1 MSRTPIYMTDK
12 RFDEI
17 SAKVRLSY
25 PNACILF
32 IDEVN
37 NFELN
42 EAYNNRKQQIV
53 EKRNEVTEMQ
63 LFHGTH
69 ADLIDKIAQEGFD
82 PKKSVVAAFGPGTYF
97 ATTAKYSFHYMK
109 STDRSGISYMFLA
122 DVLIGKKVFYHHG
135 IADFDNYVDNLNT
148 PSIIVSPYHD
158 GAFPRYVIAFHK
170 NASM

>member
-1 MSRTPIYMTDK
+1 MSRTPIYMTDN

-37 NFELN
+37 NYTLN

-53 EKRNEVTEMQ
+53 EKRKEVTEMQ

-69 ADLIDKIAQEGFD
+69 AHLIDKIAEEGFD
-82 PKKSVVAAFGPGTYF
+82 PKKNVSTAFGQGTYF
-97 ATTAKYSFHYMK
+97 ATTAKYSFNYMK
-109 STDRSGISYMFLA
+109 STDKSGISYMFLA
-122 DVLIGKKVFYHHG
+122 DVLVGKKVLYYQG
-135 IADFDNYVDNLNT
+135 IPDFDNYVDNLNT
-148 PSIIVSPYHD
+148 PSIIVTPYQD
-158 GAFPRYVIAFHK
+158 GAFPKYVIAFHK
-170 NASM
+170 NAI